1 MVPVAVMVPPLKP
14 VPAVMLVTVPV
25 PGADAAMVIDPGAF
39 VIVTLEPA
47 VNVVRV
53 NPVPL
58 PMSNTPFAGVVV
70 SPVPPKETGTGV
82 IRLIVPESVIGPP
95 VSPVPVAI
103 ETLLARPAIA
113 DVVVRLVVPF

>member
-25 PGADAAMVIDPGAF
+25 PEADAAMVIDPGAF

-58 PMSNTPFAGVVV
+58 PMSSTPFAGAAV

-82 IRLIVPESVIGPP
+82 IRLIVPELVIGPP

-103 ETLLARPAIA
+103 ETLLANPAIA

>member
-14 VPAVMLVTVPV
+14 VPAVMLVTA
-25 PGADAAMVIDPGAF
+25 GADAAMVIDPGAF